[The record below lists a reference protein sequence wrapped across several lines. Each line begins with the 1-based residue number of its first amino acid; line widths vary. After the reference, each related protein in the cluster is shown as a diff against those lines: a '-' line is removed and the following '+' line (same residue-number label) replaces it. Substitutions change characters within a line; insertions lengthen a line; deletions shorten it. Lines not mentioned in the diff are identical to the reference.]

1 MSQAFLPERI
11 KHKKSFPRSYPGKDF
26 FSSYKAQRAAK
37 KHRKSG
43 IKMGI
48 VIPLIPT
55 LYGAW

>member
-1 MSQAFLPERI
+1 MSQAFLPECK
-11 KHKKSFPRSYPGKDF
+11 KHKKSFPQSDPGKDF

-43 IKMGI
+43 IKIGM